1 MIVDVRPLTPLSS
14 LVILHGRGT
23 VVVGLWMA
31 LWLRRLW
38 RAKRIDL
45 SEGTINRVSN
55 RLIVLVLC
63 VISMS
68 IIRSINISGD
78 SINGSLDFFI
88 SSGS

>member
-23 VVVGLWMA
+23 VVVGLGLA

-55 RLIVLVLC
+55 RLIVLV
-63 VISMS
+63 VSGFGMS
-68 IIRSINISGD
+68 IICSINISGD
-78 SINGSLDFFI
+78 SINGSLDILI